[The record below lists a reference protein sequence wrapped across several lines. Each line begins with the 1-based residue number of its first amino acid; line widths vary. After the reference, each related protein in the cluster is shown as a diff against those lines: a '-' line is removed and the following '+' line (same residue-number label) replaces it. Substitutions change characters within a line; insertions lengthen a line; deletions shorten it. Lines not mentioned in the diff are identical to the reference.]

1 MQAMPAAVPAARA
14 HTALDIVIP
23 VYNEGENICR
33 TLAEIEEKVRT
44 PHRIWIV
51 YDFDED
57 NTLPALRGWKGPA
70 DTIRLARNRY
80 GRGVLNAIKTGF
92 DLVEDGVVLVVMADS
107 SDDLAVTDAMFAK
120 INDGFDLVCG
130 SRYMKGGKQIGGPR
144 LKKLMSRAAGM
155 SLRYLAGIPT
165 HDVSNSFKM
174 YTTRVLKSARIES
187 AGGFEIGMEILVK
200 AHAQGYRIAE
210 VPSTWR
216 DRTAGKS
223 RFRLWK
229 WLPSY
234 LHWYWFAMR
243 HAWFRR

>member
-1 MQAMPAAVPAARA
+1 MQTLPRAVPGTRGY
-14 HTALDIVIP
+14 TALDIVIP
-23 VYNEGENICR
+23 VYNEGENIRR
-33 TLAEIEEKVRT
+33 TLGEIQEKIRT

-57 NTLPALRGWKGPA
+57 STLPAVRGWNGPA
-70 DTIRLARNRY
+70 GTLRLARNRY
-80 GRGVLNAIKTGF
+80 GRGVLNAIRTGF
-92 DLVEDGVVLVVMADS
+92 DLVEDGVVLVVMADL
-107 SDDLAVTDAMFAK
+107 SDDLAVADAMFAK
-120 INDGFDLVCG
+120 INEGYDIVCG
-130 SRYMKGGKQIGGPR
+130 SRYMQGGRQIGGPR
-144 LKKLMSRAAGM
+144 LKKLMSRAAGI
-155 SLRYLAGIPT
+155 SLYYLAGMPT

-174 YTTRVLKSARIES
+174 YTTRVLKSVRIES

-200 AHAQGYRIAE
+200 AHAQGSRIAE

-216 DRTAGKS
+216 DRTAGES

-243 HAWFRR
+243 HTWTRR

>member
-1 MQAMPAAVPAARA
+1 MPAAA
-14 HTALDIVIP
+14 HGTRGYTALDIVIP
-23 VYNEGENICR
+23 VYNEGENIRR
-33 TLAEIEEKVRT
+33 TLGEIQEKVRT

-57 NTLPALRGWKGPA
+57 NTLPAVRQWDGPA
-70 DTIRLARNRY
+70 NTIRLARNRY
-80 GRGVLNAIKTGF
+80 GRGVLNAIRTGF

-107 SDDLAVTDAMFAK
+107 SDDLGVADAMFAK
-120 INDGFDLVCG
+120 INEGYDIVCG
-130 SRYMKGGKQIGGPR
+130 SRYMKGGRQFGGPR
-144 LKKLMSRAAGM
+144 LKKLLSRAAGI
-155 SLRYLAGIPT
+155 SLRCLAGMPT

-174 YTTRVLKSARIES
+174 YTARVLRQVQIES
-187 AGGFEIGMEILVK
+187 TGGFELGMEILVK
-200 AHAQGYRIAE
+200 AHAQGSRIAE

-216 DRTAGKS
+216 DRTAGES

>member
-1 MQAMPAAVPAARA
+1 MPAAHASRGY
-14 HTALDIVIP
+14 TALDLVIP

-33 TLAEIEEKVRT
+33 TLGEIQEKVRT
-44 PHRIWIV
+44 PYRIWIV

-57 NTLPALRGWKGPA
+57 NTLPAIRGWNGGPA
-70 DTIRLARNRY
+70 GTLRLARNRY

-107 SDDLAVTDAMFAK
+107 SDDLAVADAMFAK
-120 INDGFDLVCG
+120 INEGYDLVCG
-130 SRYMKGGKQIGGPR
+130 SRYMKGGRQIGGPR
-144 LKKLMSRAAGM
+144 LKKFMSWAAGM
-155 SLRYLAGIPT
+155 SLRYIAGMPT

-174 YTTRVLKSARIES
+174 YTTKVLKGVQIES